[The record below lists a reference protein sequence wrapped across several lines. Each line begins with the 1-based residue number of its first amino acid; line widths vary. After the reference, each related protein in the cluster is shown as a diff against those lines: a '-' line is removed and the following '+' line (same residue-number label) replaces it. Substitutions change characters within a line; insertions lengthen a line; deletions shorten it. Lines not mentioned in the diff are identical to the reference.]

1 MDKGIV
7 TYSRDGERQTVMT
20 EMAFTP
26 TISEQALLQEL
37 NHRISN
43 EFQSALSLVS
53 LTAARSRSQEVKDA
67 LSGVT
72 VLLHHYA
79 EIHRALQVPHDR
91 DRVDAA
97 EYLRRLCLSIRR
109 SKLERAQVHLVL
121 AASPLVLHSVECW
134 LLGLIVYELIT
145 NAARHAF
152 HGRNGEIRVE
162 LLRAGVFVHCKVMDN
177 GSAPAHVQRGHGL
190 KIIEELVKALDG
202 RFEQRFGTAGSTSIL
217 VFPHSQER

>member
-1 MDKGIV
+1 
-7 TYSRDGERQTVMT
+7 MT

-79 EIHRALQVPHDR
+79 EIHRALQVPHDL

-109 SKLERAQVHLVL
+109 SKLERGQVHLVL
-121 AASPLVLHSVECW
+121 AAPPLVLHSVECW

-145 NAARHAF
+145 NAVRHAF
-152 HGRNGEIRVE
+152 HSRNGEIRVE
-162 LLRAGVFVHCKVMDN
+162 LLRAGAFVHCKVMDN
-177 GSAPAHVQRGHGL
+177 GSAPAPVQRGHGL
-190 KIIEELVKALDG
+190 RIIEELVKALDG